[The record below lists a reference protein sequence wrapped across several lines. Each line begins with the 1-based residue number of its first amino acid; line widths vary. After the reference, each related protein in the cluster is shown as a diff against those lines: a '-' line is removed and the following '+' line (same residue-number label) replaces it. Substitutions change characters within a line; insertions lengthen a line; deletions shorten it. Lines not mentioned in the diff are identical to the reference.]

1 MTTSCTRD
9 RWPLRLLGV
18 LALLCVLAFSAACGS
33 DDESADAGSSSDGT
47 ASGDGGGDEEVT
59 LRLGY
64 FPNVTH
70 APAIVG
76 LEKGL
81 IEEQLGDDV
90 KLELTTFNSGTEAT
104 EALFAGA
111 IDASFIGPNPA
122 INAWAQ
128 SEGEAI
134 KIVSG
139 STSGGAL
146 FVTDPEIT
154 EVDQLEGTTL
164 ATPSLGNTQDV
175 ALRAWLEEQGIEADT
190 EGGGDLSITPLENA
204 DTLAAFQAGTI
215 DGAWVPEPW
224 GTRLIQDG
232 GGEVFLDEAELWP
245 DGQFVTTHLIVSQEF
260 LADHPDTVKGLVAGV
275 VEAVDFIEANPDE
288 AKTLT
293 NAGIEAVTGK
303 PLPQEIIDAAW
314 ENLTFTVD
322 PIAASLAKSSADAEA
337 VGLQDPV
344 DLEGIYDLTFL
355 NEILADQGDEAVS
368 GL

>member
-1 MTTSCTRD
+1 LT
-9 RWPLRLLGV
+9 
-18 LALLCVLAFSAACGS
+18 LLCVLAVSAACGS
-33 DDESADAGSSSDGT
+33 DDSSEPSADAGGSDST
-47 ASGDGGGDEEVT
+47 EAGDQSRGEEVT

-76 LEKGL
+76 LEEGI

-90 KLELTTFNSGTEAT
+90 TVELTTFNSGTEAT

-128 SEGEAI
+128 SNGEAI
-134 KIVSG
+134 NIVSG

-146 FVTDPEIT
+146 FVTQPEIT

-175 ALRAWLEEQGIEADT
+175 ALRAWLAEEGIEADT

-224 GTRLIQDG
+224 GTRLIQEG

-245 DGQFVTTHLIVSQEF
+245 DGQFVTTHLIVSQDFIGE
-260 LADHPDTVKGLVAGV
+260 HPDVVRGLVAGV
-275 VEAVDFIEANPDE
+275 VESVAFIEANSEE
-288 AKTLT
+288 AKTIT
-293 NAGIEAVTGK
+293 NAGIEAVTDK
-303 PLPQEIIDAAW
+303 PLPQEVIDAAW

-322 PIAASLAKSSADAEA
+322 PIASSLEKSSKDAEEA
-337 VGLQDPV
+337 GLQDPV
-344 DLEGIYDLTFL
+344 DLEGIYDLSFL
-355 NEILADQGDEAVS
+355 NEVLAEKGEDEVV

>member
-1 MTTSCTRD
+1 MSASPPRD
-9 RWPLRLLGV
+9 RWSLRLIGV
-18 LALLCVLAFSAACGS
+18 LALCCVLAVSAACGS
-33 DDESADAGSSSDGT
+33 DDDGESSSGTDGT
-47 ASGDGGGDEEVT
+47 AEGGSSDEEIT

-76 LEKGL
+76 LEEGL
-81 IEEQLGDDV
+81 IEGQLGDNV
-90 KLELTTFNSGTEAT
+90 KLELTAFNSGTEAT

-134 KIVSG
+134 SIVSG

-146 FVTDPEIT
+146 FVTKPEIS
-154 EVDQLEGTTL
+154 EVDELAGTTL

-175 ALRAWLEEQGIEADT
+175 ALRAWLEEEGIEADT

-224 GTRLIQDG
+224 GTRLVQEG

-260 LADHPDTVKGLVAGV
+260 IADHPDTVKRLVAGV
-275 VEAVDFIEANPDE
+275 VESVDFIEANSDE
-288 AKTLT
+288 AKTVT
-293 NAGIEAVTGK
+293 NAGIEAVTDK
-303 PLPQEIIDAAW
+303 PLPQAVIDAAW
-314 ENLTFTVD
+314 ENLTFTID
-322 PIAASLAKSSADAEA
+322 PIASSLAKSSSDAEA

-344 DLEGIYDLTFL
+344 DLEGIYDLSFL
-355 NEILADQGDEAVS
+355 NEVLAEKGEEEVK
-368 GL
+368 GR